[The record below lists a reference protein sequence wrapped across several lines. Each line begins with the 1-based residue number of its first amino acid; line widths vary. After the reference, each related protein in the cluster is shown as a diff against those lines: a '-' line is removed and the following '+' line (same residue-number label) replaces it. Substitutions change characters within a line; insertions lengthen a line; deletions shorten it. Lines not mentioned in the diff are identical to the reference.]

1 MSILSRKR
9 DLLYL
14 AFFIIHIPVLFC
26 VDLASLYPKSIK
38 PAFLVK
44 LHEYQVKTYADR
56 FFTEPPAWFGVYIWM
71 EALYH
76 VPLSFWAI
84 GALLRSTSSSVKHRS
99 MGMLMVFVDDPKVP
113 LHLLVY
119 AVQTVITTATCIADF
134 LSWSDYENQQK
145 VELMKL
151 YVPYLALCGYAL
163 THFAT
168 VTDRNAAVFMGV
180 DMFGRLSQSIDRRR
194 LDPRKTK

>member
-26 VDLASLYPKSIK
+26 VDLASLYPESIK

-44 LHEYQVKTYADR
+44 LHEYQVTTYADR

-84 GALLRSTSSSVKHRS
+84 GALLRN
-99 MGMLMVFVDDPKVP
+99 DPKVP

-119 AVQTVITTATCIADF
+119 AVQTVITTTTCIADF
-134 LSWSDYENQQK
+134 LSWSDYEHQQK
-145 VELMKL
+145 LELMKL
-151 YVPYLALCGYAL
+151 YVPYLALS
-163 THFAT
+163 
-168 VTDRNAAVFMGV
+168 VFMGV
-180 DMFGRLSQSIDRRR
+180 DMFGRLGQSIDRRR
-194 LDPRKTK
+194 LDPSKTQ